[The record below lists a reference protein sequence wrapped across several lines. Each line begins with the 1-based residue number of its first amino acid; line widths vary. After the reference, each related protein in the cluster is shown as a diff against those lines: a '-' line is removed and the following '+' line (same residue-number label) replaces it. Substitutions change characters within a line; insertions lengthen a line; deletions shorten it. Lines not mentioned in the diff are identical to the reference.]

1 MTKSLT
7 LRGDKKCMTEGNSE
21 LQNKINRDKAAF
33 QKVRNQFYLGY
44 KERGIDLVQL
54 NQYSDM
60 FSEGIKDGSVRFE
73 PKKDGT
79 GTLFIDTL
87 LEGEKETRELTVDNK
102 DEAAFFTGLQ
112 MSLNPPEET

>member
-1 MTKSLT
+1 
-7 LRGDKKCMTEGNSE
+7 MTEGNFE
-21 LQNKINRDKAAF
+21 LQNKINRDRAAI
-33 QKVRNQFYLGY
+33 QKIRNKFYLDY

-60 FSEGIKDGSVRFE
+60 FGDGIKDGSVRFE
-73 PKKDGT
+73 PKKDGA
-79 GTLFIDTL
+79 GTLFIDTV
-87 LEGEKETRELTVDNK
+87 LEGEKETKELTVDNK